1 MRPAD
6 LPPDEHHR
14 LTVLRQLGVLDSD
27 AEEGF
32 DALAR
37 TAARLTGC
45 PIALISF
52 VDETRQWF
60 KAAFGLDLR
69 ETPREASFCAH
80 AILGEGLFQIRDTL
94 EDPRFAGN
102 PLVLGEPHIRFYA
115 GVPLHFNGVRLGTLN
130 VIDRRPRML
139 TEGEIEALQNLAR
152 IATELLRSRQRLA
165 ALQAEQQR
173 LEDFSRA
180 SGDWMWETD
189 AQLRFT
195 WLSSDVEAV
204 TGQSAAS
211 LVGQPLATGA
221 QVDEGGDQRAQPSL
235 VRLVE
240 MRSPFSRVVTEETTP
255 RGLMCISR
263 SAVPVFDED
272 GAFRGYRGT
281 ARDITSQIRSARR
294 SRTHDL
300 LLRKLSSQVPGV
312 IFQFRMDR
320 DGRFSYPYASDG
332 LQQMFGA
339 DVPFDSDDGDPSLPL
354 RVLHPDD
361 RAGFMDSI
369 RDSARRLQHFHREY
383 RIVRRDGG
391 LRWLETRATPER
403 TPDGATL
410 WHGFTADITERKEI
424 EIALRRSEERWEM
437 AADAAGIGI
446 AEADLAVGMMA
457 MDRRACINH
466 GLPYPLQGYTLAHW
480 LETMEPA
487 DRETVD
493 AGLQHAL
500 VTRTTLETRYRLR
513 KPDSRHAVI
522 EITVRGRYGP
532 QGQPTGL
539 VGTCRDVTAQH
550 AFERMQRDKEAAER
564 ANRAKSEFLSRVSH
578 ELRTPLNGILGF
590 AQVMALDRVDALA
603 PAQQR
608 RLASVESAGRR
619 LLGLINDVLDLTRIE
634 NEDLSLRVISVD
646 AWSAI
651 AECIALIQPLA
662 DEAGVRLMP
671 LGERAPVRVKAD
683 PRALEQVLVN
693 LLSNAI
699 KYNRPGGRVEFEVTS
714 EAGRVRIGIRD
725 EGRGLTP
732 QQQASL
738 FQPFNRLG
746 AENSRTEGSGLGLV
760 ICQRLALAM
769 DGALHVHSRPGS
781 GSTFAVE
788 LPEGVTGQSA
798 PMPLQ
803 DGMQWPRLPST
814 GPRQVLYIEDEP
826 LNMVLM
832 EEVFRTQPEWTLLVA
847 EDGATGE
854 RIARESRPDLVL
866 VDMNLPDT
874 NGLALIRR
882 LRGDPRTRT
891 LRCIALSADAMQEQ
905 ITAALTA
912 GFDEYWTKPIDVR
925 KVLSDLTR
933 LLTTRHAAS

>member
-1 MRPAD
+1 MQSAS
-6 LPPDEHHR
+6 LPSDELHR
-14 LTVLRQLGVLDSD
+14 LSVLRELGVLDSE

-32 DALAR
+32 DALVR

-52 VDETRQWF
+52 VDETRQWS
-60 KAAFGLDLR
+60 KASFGLALR
-69 ETPREASFCAH
+69 EMPRESSFCAH
-80 AILGEGLFQIRDTL
+80 AILDDALFQVHDTL
-94 EDPRFAGN
+94 EDPRFADN
-102 PLVLGEPHIRFYA
+102 PLATGEPHIRFYA
-115 GVPLHFNGVRLGTLN
+115 GAPLRFNGVRLGTLN
-130 VIDRRPRML
+130 VMDHRPRRL
-139 TEGEIEALQNLAR
+139 SAGEIEALLNLTH
-152 IATELLRSRQRLA
+152 IACELLRSRQRLA
-165 ALQAEQQR
+165 ELQMERHR
-173 LEDFSRA
+173 LQDFGRA

-195 WLSSDVEAV
+195 WLSAEVEAV
-204 TGQSAAS
+204 TGQQVAS
-211 LVGQPLATGA
+211 LIGRPLPTEPL
-221 QVDEGGDQRAQPSL
+221 VDEGIDRKSAPELAQRLRTHSA
-235 VRLVE
+235 
-240 MRSPFSRVVTEETTP
+240 FSRMVTEEPTP
-255 RGLMCISR
+255 HGPMCISR
-263 SAVPVFDED
+263 SAVPVFDDEGD
-272 GAFRGYRGT
+272 FRGYRGS
-281 ARDITSQIRSARR
+281 ARDITPQIRSARR
-294 SRTHDL
+294 SRTHDM

-312 IFQFRMDR
+312 IFQFRMDV

-332 LQQMFGA
+332 LQEMFGA
-339 DVPFDSDDGDPSLPL
+339 EAPFDGEDADPSVPL

-361 RAGFMDSI
+361 RAGFMDSL
-369 RDSARRLQHFHREY
+369 RESARRLTHFHREY
-383 RIVRRDGG
+383 RIVRLDGC

-403 TPDGATL
+403 MPDGATL

-446 AEADLAVGMMA
+446 AEADLAVGMMS

-466 GLPYPLQGYTLAHW
+466 GLPYPLQGYTLALW
-480 LETMEPA
+480 LEAMDSA
-487 DRETVD
+487 DRDAVE

-500 VTRTTLETRYRLR
+500 ATHTTLETRYRLV
-513 KPDSRHAVI
+513 KPEGVAGWMI
-522 EITVRGRYGP
+522 EITARGRYGP

-539 VGTCRDVTAQH
+539 VGTCREVTAQH
-550 AFERMQRDKEAAER
+550 AFERMQRDKESAER

-590 AQVMALDRVDALA
+590 AQVMALDRVDTLA

-608 RLASVESAGRR
+608 RLASVENAGRR

-634 NEDLSLRVISVD
+634 NEDFSLRAISVN
-646 AWSAI
+646 AWTAI
-651 AECIALIQPLA
+651 GECLGLIQPLA
-662 DEAGVRLMP
+662 DEACVRLMP
-671 LGERAPVRVKAD
+671 IGQRAPVRVQAD

-714 EAGRVRIGIRD
+714 DAGRVRISIRD

-769 DGALHVHSRPGS
+769 GGALHVHSRPGF

-788 LPEGVTGQSA
+788 LPEGSTGQSE

-803 DGMQWPRLPST
+803 DGMHWPRLPAT
-814 GPRQVLYIEDEP
+814 GSRQVLYIEDEP

-854 RIARESRPDLVL
+854 RIARESHPHLVL
-866 VDMNLPDT
+866 IDMNLPDT

-882 LRGDPRTRT
+882 LREDPRTRP
-891 LRCIALSADAMQEQ
+891 LRCIALSADAMREQ
-905 ITAALTA
+905 IDAALAA

-925 KVLSDLTR
+925 KVLSDLSR
-933 LLTTRHAAS
+933 LLAG